1 VRARLGRFGA
11 VGLLGAVLQVAL
23 FTELARWLP
32 AAAAA
37 ALAVELTVLHN
48 FVWHERVTWRDRR
61 APGLRERLAR
71 LWRFHAANG
80 LVSIAGNTAVVYGL
94 TELGAPSLAA
104 QAAAIAVC
112 APVNFWVAD
121 RWVYIT

>member
-1 VRARLGRFGA
+1 LVGA
-11 VGLLGAVLQVAL
+11 AVQVTL
-23 FTELARWLP
+23 FTALARCLP

-37 ALAVELTVLHN
+37 AIAVELTVLHN
-48 FVWHERVTWRDRR
+48 FLWHERFTWGDRR
-61 APGLRERLAR
+61 AQRLRQRFAR

-80 LVSIAGNTAVVYGL
+80 LVSIAGNAAVVYGL
-94 TELGAPSLAA
+94 TEFGTPAIAA

-121 RWVYIT
+121 RWVYAA